1 MTAERDSMTL
11 NEVSV
16 PALGVEERSDEAPRA
31 GRARPTP
38 DPEVVAKP
46 KRRQFSAEY
55 RLRILEEADRCTQ
68 PGEVGRLLR
77 REGLYSSHLTAWRK
91 ARRTGSL
98 RELAAKKRGAQ
109 GGRTQPAGCEG
120 ARARGASGSPGARVA
135 HRAHDPGRAGKSCRA
150 AGIEPRTRNALLI
163 AVQPLAAQV
172 GVAPA
177 CQALGVSRATF
188 YRRQRS
194 TPGHRQPRPT
204 PARALCE
211 AEREQILDV
220 LAGPRFVDRAPA
232 EVVATLLDEGHY
244 LCSERTMYRIL
255 AADQP
260 VRERR
265 NQREHPQYTK
275 PELVATAPNQTWSW
289 DITKL
294 LGPTKWTY
302 FYLYVVLDIFSRYAV
317 GWMVADRENS
327 ALAGRL
333 IEETCHKQGVQP
345 QVLTLHSDR
354 GAPMTSKCTAQL
366 LADLGVTRSLSR
378 PQVSDDNP
386 FSEAQFKTLKYHPGF
401 PGRFHDFTA
410 ASAFCRTFFPWY
422 NTEHRHGGIAML
434 TPDDVHHNR
443 TQSVLEQRGRT
454 LQAAWTRHP
463 ERFVRGIPQPHP
475 LPQAV
480 WINLPVTPTTGET
493 AQ

>member
-1 MTAERDSMTL
+1 M
-11 NEVSV
+11 
-16 PALGVEERSDEAPRA
+16 
-31 GRARPTP
+31 
-38 DPEVVAKP
+38 
-46 KRRQFSAEY
+46 
-55 RLRILEEADRCTQ
+55 
-68 PGEVGRLLR
+68 
-77 REGLYSSHLTAWRK
+77 
-91 ARRTGSL
+91 
-98 RELAAKKRGAQ
+98 
-109 GGRTQPAGCEG
+109 
-120 ARARGASGSPGARVA
+120 
-135 HRAHDPGRAGKSCRA
+135 
-150 AGIEPRTRNALLI
+150 I

-294 LGPTKWTY
+294 FGADQVDVLLPLRRARHLQPLRGRLDGRRPGELG
-302 FYLYVVLDIFSRYAV
+302 
-317 GWMVADRENS
+317 
-327 ALAGRL
+327 AGRSSHRRDL
-333 IEETCHKQGVQP
+333 P
-345 QVLTLHSDR
+345 Q
-354 GAPMTSKCTAQL
+354 
-366 LADLGVTRSLSR
+366 
-378 PQVSDDNP
+378 
-386 FSEAQFKTLKYHPGF
+386 
-401 PGRFHDFTA
+401 PGRPA
-410 ASAFCRTFFPWY
+410 PRCSPC
-422 NTEHRHGGIAML
+422 
-434 TPDDVHHNR
+434 
-443 TQSVLEQRGRT
+443 
-454 LQAAWTRHP
+454 
-463 ERFVRGIPQPHP
+463 
-475 LPQAV
+475 
-480 WINLPVTPTTGET
+480 TPT
-493 AQ
+493 AVRR